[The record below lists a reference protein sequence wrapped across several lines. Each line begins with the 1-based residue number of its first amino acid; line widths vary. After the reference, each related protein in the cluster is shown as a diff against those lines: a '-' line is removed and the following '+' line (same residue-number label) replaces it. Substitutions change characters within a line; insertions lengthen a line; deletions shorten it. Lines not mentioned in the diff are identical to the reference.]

1 MASDETLKDGI
12 DAIIDAQ
19 KCNWRSV
26 KATVDTV
33 TNSLDSKLRKLY
45 VVRPDG
51 FWDKQRLENCA
62 KSQKNKDVS
71 HFRNYVYSSIIVGH
85 LAPLPSAHMQLTART
100 SISK

>member
-1 MASDETLKDGI
+1 MIILSFFLSFLLNSDETLKDGI

-26 KATVDTV
+26 KSIVDVV
-33 TNSLDSKLRKLY
+33 TNSLDIKLRKLY

-62 KSQKNKDVS
+62 KTQKHKDVCQQIYL
-71 HFRNYVYSSIIVGH
+71 HF
-85 LAPLPSAHMQLTART
+85 
-100 SISK
+100 